1 MILPT
6 KHLSPSRAIIT
17 VSLEVFELIHN
28 RSTVSSVWNDL
39 QKNHEVCMRQGE
51 VPYDWFI
58 LSLDFLFL
66 IGAIEENNGK
76 LTRIAK

>member
-6 KHLSPSRAIIT
+6 KHLSPDRAII
-17 VSLEVFELIHN
+17 SIASEIFELIGR
-28 RSTVSSVWNDL
+28 RSTVSAVWN
-39 QKNHEVCMRQGE
+39 EVQENCKAGMRQGD

-66 IGAIEENNGK
+66 VGAIEENNGK
-76 LTRIAK
+76 LIRVDK